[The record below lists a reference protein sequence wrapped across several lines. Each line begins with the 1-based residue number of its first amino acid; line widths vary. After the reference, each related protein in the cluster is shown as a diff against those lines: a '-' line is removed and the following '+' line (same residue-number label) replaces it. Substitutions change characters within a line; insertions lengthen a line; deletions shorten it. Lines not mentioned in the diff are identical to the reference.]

1 MKKTIHKVYVSWI
14 RQTLEL
20 YPDATFKVLTEREN
34 IGDIAAYNGDVQVGY
49 WNLEPYGHGVI
60 DHP

>member
-1 MKKTIHKVYVSWI
+1 MKKTIHKVYVNWI

-20 YPDATFKVLTEREN
+20 YPDVTFKVLTERAD
-34 IGDIAAYNGDVQVGY
+34 IGDIVAYNGDVQVGY
-49 WNLEPYGHGVI
+49 WKLEPEGHGVI